1 VLFGLLALGAGSA
14 AAGPASTNANPK
26 TKRVAGKAVLTS
38 SICGGGVAIR
48 PEDYERLPPPQP
60 IGGREFLIVA
70 GERISAAR
78 PAARFVTRPDGTF
91 ATRLPPGQW
100 CFFDAARR
108 PKEDRPEPIAATALN
123 VDAACLADQQR
134 RCDLVLAVKSDVS
147 HVEITFRQGCPQ
159 VWNQPCYHGPMPP

>member
-1 VLFGLLALGAGSA
+1 VLFGLLAL
-14 AAGPASTNANPK
+14 AAGPTNMNVK

-60 IGGREFLIVA
+60 IAGKEFLVVA
-70 GERISAAR
+70 GDRITAAR

-100 CFFDAARR
+100 CFFEAARR
-108 PKEDRPEPIAATALN
+108 PKDDRAEPLAVAAPN
-123 VDAACLADQQR
+123 VDAACLAEQQR
-134 RCDLVLAVKSDVS
+134 RCDLVLAVKADVS
-147 HVEITFRQGCPQ
+147 RVEITFTQGCPQ
-159 VWNQPCYHGPMPP
+159 VWNQPCYRGPMPP